1 MFKEKSEQMY
11 PVIMGGKKQKRL
23 GGIKGCKVFKE
34 KSERYIIS
42 RNGWVSLKGI
52 FRWYICSLLYY
63 I

>member
-11 PVIMGGKKQKRL
+11 PIMGGKKRL
-23 GGIKGCKVFKE
+23 GGIKVAKFSRKNQNVRLHQ
-34 KSERYIIS
+34 ERMDVTK
-42 RNGWVSLKGI
+42 RI